1 MSQPAAE
8 PVVDPKRIVTNT
20 SESIAAIEGANPAL
34 GAFSA
39 ILRDEAIADARSAEE
54 RLARGTAPRPLE
66 GLLVGVKDIIDLA
79 GQPTLAGSLT
89 RKTVSP
95 AKQDAYVVARLR
107 AAGAIFPAKTN
118 TVEYAFGGW
127 GTNLTVGTPK
137 NPWDRK
143 VHRVPG
149 GSSSGSGV
157 AIGAGLLPA
166 ALGTDTGGS
175 VRIPAAFCGC
185 VGLKTSIGLVSRAG
199 VVPLSDTLDTI
210 GPLACDVTT
219 AARLFQVMQG
229 TDPDDPSTEG
239 VQPVDALR
247 DLERGVSGLR
257 IGRIEPGDI
266 PHLDPDVAAACTKA
280 LDLLAVAG
288 AQIVP
293 FKTPEPYGELSRR
306 SGFISAV
313 EGYAHYRHL
322 VEDAG
327 SKLAAPIRAR
337 MLAGKSISAPD
348 FVAGQRSRRQS
359 IARFLAAFDR
369 LDALVM
375 PALPVPAIPVAEV
388 DEASQLLGPT
398 TRFVNYLEL
407 ASLAVPSGLSR
418 GGLPVGVQIIV
429 RRFDDP
435 LALRIG
441 RALELARGPFPRP
454 SL

>member
-1 MSQPAAE
+1 MSQPE
-8 PVVDPKRIVTNT
+8 SDPIVDPKRIVADT
-20 SESIAAIEGANPAL
+20 EQALAAIERANPRL
-34 GAFSA
+34 GAFA
-39 ILRDEAIADARSAEE
+39 IVLRREATGDARAAGE
-54 RLARGTAPRPLE
+54 RLAGGAAPRALE
-66 GLLVGVKDIIDLA
+66 GLLVGVKDIIDIA
-79 GQPTLAGSLT
+79 GQPTMAGSLT
-89 RKTVSP
+89 REGIAP
-95 AKQDAYVVARLR
+95 ARRDAHVVARLR

-137 NPWDRK
+137 NPWDSK

-157 AIGAGLLPA
+157 AVGAGLLPA

-210 GPLACDVTT
+210 GPLAADVPT
-219 AARLFQVMQG
+219 AARMFQVMQG
-229 TDPDDPSTEG
+229 PDPDDPTTEG
-239 VQPVDALR
+239 VRRVDALG

-257 IGRIEPGDI
+257 IGRVAAGDI
-266 PHLDPDVAAACTKA
+266 PGLDPDVDAACTRA
-280 LDLLAVAG
+280 LELLASAG
-288 AQIVP
+288 ATIVP
-293 FKTPEPYGELSRR
+293 FRAPEPYAELSRR

-313 EGYAHYRHL
+313 EGYAHYHRF
-322 VEDAG
+322 VDDAA

-337 MLAGKSISAPD
+337 MAAGKAITAPD
-348 FVAGQRSRRQS
+348 LVLGQRARAQS
-359 IARFLAAFDR
+359 IARFLAALDR

-375 PALPVPAIPVAEV
+375 PALPVPAIPVADV
-388 DEASQLLGPT
+388 DEASQLLAPT

-418 GGLPVGVQIIV
+418 SGLPVGVQIIV

-454 SL
+454 PA